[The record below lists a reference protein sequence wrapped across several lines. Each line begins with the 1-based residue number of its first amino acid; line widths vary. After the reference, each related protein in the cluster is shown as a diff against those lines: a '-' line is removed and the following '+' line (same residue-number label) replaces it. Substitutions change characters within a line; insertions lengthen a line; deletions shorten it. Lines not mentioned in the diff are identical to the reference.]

1 MGSSSKESKSK
12 SKAHTA
18 VSPTPKDLKI
28 KKSNVSCK
36 IIFWGLVVSVALI
49 MLACILDYQQSR
61 LENQA
66 SRLPHEMQVATKYMI
81 DLASEVPH
89 KLEALIYSAKGGII
103 IITGK
108 MHIGD
113 KTVAQLL
120 FGKQVEEEDPTP
132 EDIKEDFK
140 IEDEEKDSI
149 NESESNIDDLILEKV
164 EEIAT
169 KLKKQEEKHIYEANR
184 KEMKE
189 KTLKTLEAEKKVAEA
204 SLLEEKE
211 KLKARIDKNEAMT
224 NVLKTNS
231 KDRQNDGDK
240 IGSSFSTSKIEE
252 AQELEDAENV
262 GLGKR
267 DFKKKYEEDEAF
279 WCIVQVL
286 WNFPVI

>member
-18 VSPTPKDLKI
+18 VSPTPKDLKT

-61 LENQA
+61 LA
-66 SRLPHEMQVATKYMI
+66 SHTSRLPHEMQVATKYMI
-81 DLASEVPH
+81 DMASEVPH
-89 KLEALIYSAKGGII
+89 KLEALFYSVKGGIV

-140 IEDEEKDSI
+140 IEDEEKGSI
-149 NESESNIDDLILEKV
+149 NESEPNIDDQILEKV

-169 KLKKQEEKHIYEANR
+169 KLKKQEEMHIYEVNR
-184 KEMKE
+184 KEMKY

-204 SLLEEKE
+204 SLLAEKE
-211 KLKARIDKNEAMT
+211 KLKARIDKDEAMT

-231 KDRQNDGDK
+231 KDSKGRQDGDN
-240 IGSSFSTSKIEE
+240 IGSSFITTKYEE
-252 AQELEDAENV
+252 AQDPRDLENV
-262 GLGKR
+262 DLGKR

-279 WCIVQVL
+279 
-286 WNFPVI
+286 

>member
-1 MGSSSKESKSK
+1 MG
-12 SKAHTA
+12 
-18 VSPTPKDLKI
+18 
-28 KKSNVSCK
+28 
-36 IIFWGLVVSVALI
+36 
-49 MLACILDYQQSR
+49 LACILDYQQSR
-61 LENQA
+61 LENHA

-81 DLASEVPH
+81 DMASEVPH
-89 KLEALIYSAKGGII
+89 TLEDLFYSAKGGII

-120 FGKQVEEEDPTP
+120 FGKQVIEED
-132 EDIKEDFK
+132 K
-140 IEDEEKDSI
+140 KDSI
-149 NESESNIDDLILEKV
+149 NESEPNIDDQILEKV

-169 KLKKQEEKHIYEANR
+169 KLKKQEEMHIYEANR

-189 KTLKTLEAEKKVAEA
+189 KTLKTLEADKKVAEA

-211 KLKARIDKNEAMT
+211 KLKEKLKKRIDKNEAMT

-240 IGSSFSTSKIEE
+240 IDSSFITSKNEE
-252 AQELEDAENV
+252 AQGLEDAENV
-262 GLGKR
+262 GRGKR

-279 WCIVQVL
+279 
-286 WNFPVI
+286 

>member
-1 MGSSSKESKSK
+1 MG
-12 SKAHTA
+12 
-18 VSPTPKDLKI
+18 
-28 KKSNVSCK
+28 
-36 IIFWGLVVSVALI
+36 

-61 LENQA
+61 LENHA

-89 KLEALIYSAKGGII
+89 KFEALIYSAKGGII

-140 IEDEEKDSI
+140 
-149 NESESNIDDLILEKV
+149 
-164 EEIAT
+164 
-169 KLKKQEEKHIYEANR
+169 
-184 KEMKE
+184 
-189 KTLKTLEAEKKVAEA
+189 
-204 SLLEEKE
+204 
-211 KLKARIDKNEAMT
+211 
-224 NVLKTNS
+224 
-231 KDRQNDGDK
+231 
-240 IGSSFSTSKIEE
+240 
-252 AQELEDAENV
+252 LEDAENV

-279 WCIVQVL
+279 
-286 WNFPVI
+286 